1 MNGEYEHVRYAL
13 LLATRQGIVELGEK
27 NIFSILFFGYFSK
40 LFLSLKSILSKL
52 NLKQSK

>member
-27 NIFSILFFGYFSK
+27 NIFSILFCGYFFK
-40 LFLSLKSILSKL
+40 AFFVA
-52 NLKQSK
+52 